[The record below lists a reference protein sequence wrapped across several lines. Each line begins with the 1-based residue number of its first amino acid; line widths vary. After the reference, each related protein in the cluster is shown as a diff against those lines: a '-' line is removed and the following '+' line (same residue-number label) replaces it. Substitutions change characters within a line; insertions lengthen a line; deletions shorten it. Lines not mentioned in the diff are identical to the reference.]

1 MTTWSARADGEPIE
15 IWPDGCR
22 DLIVCLA
29 PTGETTAMLTGL
41 DVEPYSIRVPA
52 GTLFVGVRLA
62 PGAVARW
69 ESEIEAPPGRTVD
82 LGRCGAFATSWLN
95 AIAQRPDR
103 AAQYVADAAGQWFQ
117 RGDAIVDDFLA
128 ALDCTPGRV
137 PRLGMSERT
146 LRRRITAATGGSPQ
160 FWVGLHRARLAG
172 RTTVLTDDPIADI
185 AFAVGYSDQAH
196 MTREMRRWFGT
207 TPAAM
212 RRGAASLGHLII
224 APDAFASGAALDQ

>member
-1 MTTWSARADGEPIE
+1 RVGSF
-15 IWPDGCR
+15 
-22 DLIVCLA
+22 
-29 PTGETTAMLTGL
+29 TA
-41 DVEPYSIRVPA
+41 
-52 GTLFVGVRLA
+52 
-62 PGAVARW
+62 
-69 ESEIEAPPGRTVD
+69 
-82 LGRCGAFATSWLN
+82 SWLRS
-95 AIAQRPDR
+95 IAQHPDR
-103 AAQYVADAAGQWFQ
+103 ASQYVADASERWFQ
-117 RGDAIVDDFLA
+117 RGDSIVDDFLA

-172 RTTVLTDDPIADI
+172 RTTVLTDDPIVDI

-224 APDAFASGAALDQ
+224 APDAFASGVVPDR